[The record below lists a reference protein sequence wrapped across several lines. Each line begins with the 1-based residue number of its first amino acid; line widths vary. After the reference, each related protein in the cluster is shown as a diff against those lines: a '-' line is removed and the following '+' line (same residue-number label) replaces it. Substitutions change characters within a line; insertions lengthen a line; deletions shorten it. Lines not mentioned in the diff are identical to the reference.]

1 VSPLLDFQ
9 GSPEDF
15 YKAWNS
21 IFTPIPATWEL
32 LKSLSSKG
40 HRIILFSNINP
51 IHAPY
56 LLETHD
62 VFEYADKAAFSF
74 ELGAIK
80 PEKAFFT
87 RAFEAF
93 DIIPEDTIYI
103 DDLTPA
109 SIQINSPTA
118 IGATLTPQKP
128 SLLQFTE
135 SMVRHKTMT
144 LWAHTFLNIFPHP
157 LSMQPKLADK
167 GMTPQF
173 QDEEISTNHQN
184 GTKTCTP
191 SHSLLRRNTL

>member
-1 VSPLLDFQ
+1 MTYLFDIGNVLLSFDFEPALSSLKGPNPDPSALEKIIEAKDPFEAGQTSISEYLAFVSPLLDFQ

-103 DDLTPA
+103 DDLPQNIDMGKQLGLHSFCYDYNKHSELTEWLQQFPQ
-109 SIQINSPTA
+109 SI
-118 IGATLTPQKP
+118 
-128 SLLQFTE
+128 
-135 SMVRHKTMT
+135 
-144 LWAHTFLNIFPHP
+144 
-157 LSMQPKLADK
+157 
-167 GMTPQF
+167 
-173 QDEEISTNHQN
+173 
-184 GTKTCTP
+184 
-191 SHSLLRRNTL
+191 